1 MSAAGKVF
9 VEVSEWLINESV
21 AAHRLRAATSGKLV
35 AGAQWRWDGASYLL
49 HTAEARPPGQ
59 ELPLNMRRK
68 GRKMRDMGKREN
80 IKDFSCQPQN
90 SYEALE
96 PINLFQTYE
105 IAPNIFSLQN
115 LTIDLAGYSSC
126 SLVELPSHS
135 TYIGS

>member
-1 MSAAGKVF
+1 M
-9 VEVSEWLINESV
+9 INESV

-80 IKDFSCQPQN
+80 IKDFSCQPPHIYMKSGVN
-90 SYEALE
+90 
-96 PINLFQTYE
+96 PE
-105 IAPNIFSLQN
+105 I
-115 LTIDLAGYSSC
+115 YSK
-126 SLVELPSHS
+126 PKW
-135 TYIGS
+135 